1 MVLHAQVM
9 IGTLREQILSGHY
22 APGSRLPSIVALARR
37 FGISAGMVRYGL
49 AKLRDDGLITSVHG
63 KGFFVADRLPE
74 PHRRKQLMLALDF
87 ANSVNPVYTGMLNRV
102 IHAEIGGEHILR
114 DVPFLTP
121 DEKSERIADAIMLSN
136 ALADDVTFRKWSE
149 YSRRTGTPVLFFNRL
164 PQYENLSY
172 LAVDYRAESCR
183 IIRQMLEH
191 GARRICYYF
200 QSASLDY
207 LNPRLDGYRMAYAA
221 CGLPLREE
229 WIIRDGEDDRFIRL
243 LEHERMDVLYCSCHK
258 AMMQAYRAMLIAGI
272 APGDG
277 LPVFCFD
284 NAESDAEELD
294 LPISYIRMPLA
305 KMARKAVRC
314 MLERAADPTLPPVR
328 EQFEA
333 SVLVHHCDYL
343 L

>member
-1 MVLHAQVM
+1 MALHAKVM
-9 IGTLREQILSGHY
+9 LETLREQILSGHY
-22 APGSRLPSIVALARR
+22 APGSRLPSIAALMQR
-37 FGISAGMVRYGL
+37 FGISSSMVRYGL

-74 PHRRKQLMLALDF
+74 PHRRKQFMLALDF
-87 ANSVNPVYTGMLNRV
+87 GPTADPSYGRVLSRV

-136 ALADDVTFRKWSE
+136 AYTDDATFRQWSE
-149 YSRRTGTPVLFFNRL
+149 YSRRTRTPVLFFNRL
-164 PQYENLSY
+164 PPYENLSY

-191 GARRICYYF
+191 GARRICYYYR
-200 QSASLDY
+200 STLLDF
-207 LNPRLDGYRMAYAA
+207 LNLRLDGYRMAYAA
-221 CGLPLREE
+221 
-229 WIIRDGEDDRFIRL
+229 FIRL
-243 LEHERMDVLYCSCHK
+243 LERGQLDVLYCSCHA
-258 AMMQAYRAMLIAGI
+258 AMMRAFRTMLIAGI
-272 APGDG
+272 APGGG

-284 NAESDAEELD
+284 DAENDSEEMD

-328 EQFEA
+328 EKFAA